1 MARRKEEAEHSKRLI
16 ATKAKE
22 LFCQKGYAATSMED
36 IRTATGMSKGSIYYH
51 FKSKETLFLHLI
63 EANMQ
68 EWLDTWN
75 ELESTLTTSTDKLYR
90 LAQHY
95 VEDFQNP
102 LLKAAE
108 EFAGS
113 RSSDPAIMEQLLT
126 FTKAHYPTFMK
137 LLAEGMR
144 NGEFREDDTE
154 DLMYILFALMSGLSV
169 AFYDLP
175 YEKLG
180 PLYKKA
186 VDVFLDGIRLT
197 KPRA

>member
-1 MARRKEEAEHSKRLI
+1 MPRRKEEAEHSKRLI
-16 ATKAKE
+16 AAKANE

-36 IRTATGMSKGSIYYH
+36 IRMATGMSKGSIYYH

-68 EWLDTWN
+68 EWLNTWKA
-75 ELESTLTTSTDKLYR
+75 LEPTLARPTDKLYR

-108 EFAGS
+108 EFMGS

-126 FTKAHYPTFMK
+126 LTKSHYPIFLQ
-137 LLAEGMR
+137 LLTEGMQS
-144 NGEFREDDTE
+144 GEFREDDAE
-154 DLMYILFALMSGLSV
+154 DLMYILFALMSGLGV

-175 YEKLG
+175 YEKMG

-186 VDVFLDGIRLT
+186 VDVFLEGIRR
-197 KPRA
+197 PSGD